1 MRCIF
6 IHVVLVLALTWHQR
20 AFVAEELATCKVV
33 RLSDIGWTDV
43 TATTAVAKELL
54 QALGYEAKVSVLSAP
69 VTFASL
75 KNNDIDVFLGNWM
88 PSQEADIRPY
98 LQEAS
103 IIQLKK
109 NLEGARFTLAVPDY
123 VYDAGVKNLED
134 LAQFSH
140 QFKNT
145 LYGIEPGNDGN
156 RLILNMIR
164 DNAFSLKDWRLV
176 ESNEQGMLVEV
187 KNALAKQDFIVFLAW
202 EPHPMNLSMNIRY
215 LSGGDDYF
223 GQNFGGASVYT
234 VVRRGFLESCPNV
247 AKLLHNLEFSVAM
260 ENELMNVV
268 LNNRQNQQTAIL
280 EWLKNNR
287 SITEKWLAGVKTF
300 DDKPGVQA
308 LEHYVTTQRTPGFLS
323 AKAPLG
329 AYIAKGVVLL
339 TTHFSTQFRAFS
351 AAIESLVNSILVFIL
366 KLHWAVLISIF
377 ALFVYAGQRS
387 FSLVLLVVGG
397 FLLIVNLG
405 LWVETIK
412 TLVLVMIAAG
422 ISIALGVPLGILAA
436 RNSWVYVILQ
446 PVLDLMQTIP
456 TFVYLIPTLMLFG
469 LGLVPGLISTVIFAI
484 AAPIRLTTAG
494 LHRVPKELIEASI
507 SFGASSWQTLLKVE
521 LPYSLPSIKEGFTQ
535 AIMLSLS
542 MVVIAG
548 LVGAEGLGIPVIRAL
563 NTVNMTQ
570 GFEAGLAIVLVA
582 IILDRTLNPK
592 KHKA

>member
-20 AFVAEELATCKVV
+20 AFVAEETATCKVV

-54 QALGYEAKVSVLSAP
+54 LALGYEPKVSVLSAP

-75 KNNDIDVFLGNWM
+75 KNGDIDIFLGNWM

-98 LQEAS
+98 VQEAS
-103 IIQLKK
+103 IIQLKR

-123 VYDAGVKNLED
+123 VYEAGVKSFQD
-134 LAQFSH
+134 LARFSQ

-156 RLILNMIR
+156 RLILDMIR
-164 DNAFSLKDWRLV
+164 DNAYSLKDWRLL

-187 KNALAKQDFIVFLAW
+187 KNAIARGDFIAFLAW

-215 LSGGDDYF
+215 LSGGDEYF
-223 GQNFGGASVYT
+223 GPKFGGASVYT
-234 VVRRGFLESCPNV
+234 VVRRGFVEECPNV
-247 AKLLHNLEFSVAM
+247 AKLLNNLDFSVAM
-260 ENELMNVV
+260 ENELMNLV
-268 LNNRQNQQTAIL
+268 LHNRDNQEAAIQS
-280 EWLKNNR
+280 WLKSN
-287 SITEKWLAGVKTF
+287 SAVTEKWLLGVKTLAG
-300 DDKPGVQA
+300 KPGTQA
-308 LEHYVTTQRTPGFLS
+308 LEHYVATKITPGFFS
-323 AKAPLG
+323 TKAPLG
-329 AYIAKGVVLL
+329 AYIAKGVTLL
-339 TTHFSTQFRAFS
+339 TTHFSKQFRAFS
-351 AAIESLVNSILVFIL
+351 SGIESLVNSVLVFIL
-366 KLHWAVLISIF
+366 QFHWAILISIF
-377 ALFVYAGQRS
+377 SLLVYAGQRS
-387 FSLVLLVVGG
+387 ISLVLLVVGG

-422 ISIALGVPLGILAA
+422 VSIALGVPLGILAA

-494 LHRVPKELIEASI
+494 LHRVPKELIEASA
-507 SFGASSWQTLLKVE
+507 SFGASSWQTLIKVE